1 MLQYPPNNSYLLSEQ
16 KQPSILFEQKQPS
29 LLSSDTL
36 HIQNVNPVSNNI
48 GTVPTR
54 LFNKPKKIIS
64 EIDSI
69 SSPQTNEKYIFNN
82 PRKTSLLDDYDIKLY
97 NNSSDDK
104 SNNSSDEDSIFR
116 RNNSKSLVEDTYPS
130 IEDTIVYTTEE
141 PIPIISNETS
151 QILNPKSN
159 KYIQYGGFTHK
170 SLIREG
176 KLDNVLNMDLKNN
189 SKFKKFRKNK

>member
-1 MLQYPPNNSYLLSEQ
+1 MPRVTKSKAGWPLAPNEL
-16 KQPSILFEQKQPS
+16 PLFGVV
-29 LLSSDTL
+29 
-36 HIQNVNPVSNNI
+36 NVNPVSNNI

-54 LFNKPKKIIS
+54 LFNKPKKS

-69 SSPQTNEKYIFNN
+69 SSPQTNENYIFNN
-82 PRKTSLLDDYDIKLY
+82 PRKTSLLDDYDVKLY

-104 SNNSSDEDSIFR
+104 SNNSRDEDSIFGR
-116 RNNSKSLVEDTYPS
+116 DNYKSLVEDTYPS
-130 IEDTIVYTTEE
+130 IEGTIVYTTEE

-176 KLDNVLNMDLKNN
+176 KLHNV
-189 SKFKKFRKNK
+189 